1 MSHMIQFSTFWLIL
15 LCTFSGA
22 TIFAQSTAAPDRF
35 KQLDKN
41 SDGTLSRDEVTDSA
55 AFTAADSDK
64 DNRVT
69 VEEYR
74 RYVANRT
81 KTKAPATVTPDN
93 STTSS
98 APTRR

>member
-41 SDGTLSRDEVTDSA
+41 SDGTLSRDEVTDTA
-55 AFTAADSDK
+55 AFAAADADK